1 MEEEALGLPWQGS
14 SESRGEN
21 RESGTALEIL
31 KQRYAGNEMDKE
43 FKLISITR
51 IICSSLCLIYTL
63 TGCRPMFGPRG
74 RMGPGMM
81 GPWGMG
87 WSGGIFVILI
97 VILVIVALIFLL
109 PRIKQNYKID
119 GVKTLSGKSNALDIL
134 KERYARGEIDK
145 TEFEEK
151 KKDLEKS

>member
-1 MEEEALGLPWQGS
+1 
-14 SESRGEN
+14 
-21 RESGTALEIL
+21 
-31 KQRYAGNEMDKE
+31 MDKKL
-43 FKLISITR
+43 KLISITR
-51 IICSSLCLIYTL
+51 IMCSFLCLIFTL
-63 TGCRPMFGPRG
+63 TGCGPMFGPRG

-87 WSGGIFVILI
+87 WFGIIFMILI
-97 VILVIVALIFLL
+97 IILVIMAVIFLL
-109 PRIKQNYKID
+109 PRLRQNFKID
-119 GVKTLSGKSNALDIL
+119 GLEPLSGKSNALEIL